1 MFQRSNDSE
10 LTRHLLGLVGNSD
23 YQGSGR
29 VIVGDIE
36 GDGEVTIKE
45 LLSGEQYERSA
56 KEMRESG
63 LFVIV
68 PSWYGQIFSY

>member
-1 MFQRSNDSE
+1 MGSCVG
-10 LTRHLLGLVGNSD
+10 LTFCFSD
-23 YQGSGR
+23 YEGSGR
-29 VIVGDIE
+29 VIVSDAE
-36 GDGEVTIKE
+36 GDGDIDITE
-45 LLSGEQYERSA
+45 LLSGEKYQRSA